1 MRARPLA
8 ALLTLPALVAVA
20 LAAGPAVP
28 ASDDPHRSGGH
39 HSDDFLRDLAVAKK
53 ATARFRDEKKAI
65 AAGYKHT
72 DICIKSDEGA
82 MGYHYVKDA
91 YIGSVDPAKPAMLV
105 YLPAKDKHAKR
116 KLGAVEW
123 VVWDRDDNVNTD
135 EDRPRILGRGLDGPM
150 PGHNPAM
157 PVHYDLHAWIWHKN
171 PNGMTAMWHPKV
183 HCPKPKAKPTKP
195 GSTGHH

>member
-1 MRARPLA
+1 MRVRPLA
-8 ALLTLPALVAVA
+8 ASLPLAALTAMALATGPGAHATQDPQRHPRHPGDQFKHDVAVA
-20 LAAGPAVP
+20 
-28 ASDDPHRSGGH
+28 R
-39 HSDDFLRDLAVAKK
+39 K
-53 ATARFRDEKKAI
+53 ATARFRDEKKAV

-82 MGYHYVKDA
+82 MGYHYVKDE
-91 YIGSVDPAKPAMLV
+91 YIGSTDPAKPAMLV
-105 YLPAKDKHAKR
+105 YLPAKGKHAKR

-123 VVWDRDDNVNTD
+123 VVWDKDNNVNTD
-135 EDRPRILGRGLDGPM
+135 DDRPRILGRGLDGPM

-183 HCPKPKAKPTKP
+183 RCPKAKKP
-195 GSTGHH
+195 GDPGHY